1 MIGKFICLNEATYN
15 ANIPL
20 EFMGRYAR
28 VERDEDGELVSIL
41 PTTFKEVGMDNKR
54 AYGSVIEL
62 TINDAKYFVMEL
74 EASWLNGEVS
84 ALIDLG
90 NGLSYP
96 NNTLLT
102 NEEAIDLI
110 RLNTDDSLS

>member
-28 VERDEDGELVSIL
+28 VERDEEDELVSIL
-41 PTTFKEVGMDNKR
+41 PTTFKEVGEDNRR

-62 TINDAKYFVMEL
+62 TINDAKFYVMEL
-74 EASWLNGEVS
+74 DASWLSGEVS
-84 ALIDLG
+84 ALLSLG
-90 NGLSYP
+90 ANLTYP

-102 NEEAIDLI
+102 NAEAIELI
-110 RLNTDDSLS
+110 KANTDDLS